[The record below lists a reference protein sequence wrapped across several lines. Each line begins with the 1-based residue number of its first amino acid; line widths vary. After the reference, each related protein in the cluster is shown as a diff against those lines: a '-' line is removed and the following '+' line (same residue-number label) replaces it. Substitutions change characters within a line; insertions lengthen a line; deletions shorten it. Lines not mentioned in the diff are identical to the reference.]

1 MKLKNSLIKESLSK
15 SSLNESVIDTFFNK
29 NIDITINRWLELQK
43 IIKENQS
50 LEKIIE
56 KQHTENFNEMKKY
69 FQTFYN
75 LKLKTRI
82 LFNDIKYLKAR
93 TESEDETNEKEYYL
107 TEASGIYFGNAL
119 APLKNIISVIR
130 DNYDYIP
137 ILVSLIDEEDT
148 KQEVE
153 SLAEFF
159 CNQFYTNIL
168 IPNPEQEELLICIY
182 KLLEYEI
189 NKMDFANVDN
199 FLDDSTFIGKL
210 ISAFTKQQELNSFIV
225 NLLSKVFNDIDRS
238 PDFIFSLSLDEI
250 MNYLKKKRIS
260 EKGENNMNKKAQSES
275 TPTRLT
281 LCLTL
286 KEFNLSEIESDE
298 TVFYKIPKT
307 KINFKKKKV
316 LEEEIFRD
324 TTLSDMV
331 QNKI

>member
-250 MNYLKKKRIS
+250 MNYLKKK
-260 EKGENNMNKKAQSES
+260 E
-275 TPTRLT
+275 
-281 LCLTL
+281 
-286 KEFNLSEIESDE
+286 
-298 TVFYKIPKT
+298 
-307 KINFKKKKV
+307 
-316 LEEEIFRD
+316 
-324 TTLSDMV
+324 
-331 QNKI
+331 